1 MRTFLKDELE
11 RFLEAV
17 DRALAQPVEVIVI
30 GGTAAALHYGVTRA
44 THDID
49 TWTTVQGDLAAAAER
64 ARAST
69 GLDIPVTQ
77 SGVADAPHN
86 FESRL
91 ERVLPRLDRLRV
103 WVPEKHD
110 LALMKAIR
118 GYEHDL
124 QAIAE
129 IHAHSP
135 LDLNTLVGRFQD
147 EMTPIGDPA
156 RIRGNMLAV
165 VERLFPDSVEDVARR
180 LRKARP

>member
-17 DRALAQPVEVIVI
+17 DQALAQPVAVIVI

-49 TWTTVQGDLAAAAER
+49 TWTTVRGDLAAAAER
-64 ARAST
+64 ARVST

-77 SGVADAPHN
+77 SGVADAPHD

-110 LALMKAIR
+110 LALMKAMR
-118 GYEHDL
+118 AYEHDL
-124 QAIAE
+124 QAIEE
-129 IHAHSP
+129 IHAHAP
-135 LDLNTLVGRFQD
+135 LDLDTLIGRFQD

-156 RIRGNMLAV
+156 RIRGNILAV
-165 VERLFPDSVEDVARR
+165 VERLFPEAVEDVARR
-180 LRKARP
+180 LPAGG